1 VPGDLTVWA
10 RHLSDGSIA
19 VALYNEDNSARAIGV
34 PSFAALG
41 WPYKQQASIRDL
53 WAHTV
58 TMAPRCGQGRERHR
72 GSACDGPAATHSDH
86 LIT

>member
-1 VPGDLTVWA
+1 MPGDLTVWA

-53 WAHTV
+53 WAHTHNGTAVGKVENV
-58 TMAPRCGQGRERHR
+58 TVEAH
-72 GSACDGPAATHSDH
+72 ATV
-86 LIT
+86 LLRLTPIT

>member
-1 VPGDLTVWA
+1 MPGDLTVWA

-19 VALYNEDNSARAIGV
+19 VALYNEDNSAHAIGV

-53 WAHTV
+53 WAHTDNGTAVGKVENV
-58 TMAPRCGQGRERHR
+58 TVEAH
-72 GSACDGPAATHSDH
+72 ATV
-86 LIT
+86 LLRLTPIT